1 MAQITETRGDLLQ
14 ADVEA
19 LVNTVNSVGVM
30 GKGIALQ
37 FRKAFPV
44 NYELYRRACD
54 AGDVEPGQM
63 FVTETGQMTNPR
75 LIINFPTKRHWKSA
89 SRIEDIESGLV
100 DLVKVLKHNQVRSIA
115 IPALGCGNGGLDWNV
130 VRQRINKTLEPLENL
145 DVTLFGVDGAP
156 DLKRQVVGTPRPRMT
171 EGRAALIAALAVY
184 KSDPTS
190 RITQLVAQ
198 KIAYFLQVA
207 GQPLK
212 LDFEKDRYGPYAE
225 TLNHVLH
232 RMDGHFIT
240 GCGDRSTLA
249 DIELVP
255 DAAEEARSFT
265 ASDQALHDR
274 VGRVQQLIEGF
285 ESPFGLEL
293 LSTVHWVNH
302 NDEACSADAAADA
315 VASWNTRKRQNFPL
329 HHVEAAWER
338 LERDGWLTN

>member
-37 FRKAFPV
+37 FKKAFPV
-44 NYELYRRACD
+44 NYGLYRRACD
-54 AGDVEPGQM
+54 AGEVEPGQM

-89 SRIEDIESGLV
+89 SRIEDIDSGLV
-100 DLVKVLKHNQVRSIA
+100 DLVKVLKDNQVRSVA
-115 IPALGCGNGGLDWNV
+115 IPALGCGNGGLDWSV
-130 VRQRINKTLEPLENL
+130 VRERITEALEPIENL
-145 DVTLFGVDGAP
+145 AVTLFGVDGAP
-156 DLKRQVVGTPRPRMT
+156 DFKRQVVGTSRPRMT
-171 EGRAALIAALAVY
+171 DGRAALLTALAAY

-198 KIAYFLQVA
+198 KLAYFLQVA

-212 LDFEKDRYGPYAE
+212 LDFEKGRYGPYAE
-225 TLNHVLH
+225 ALNHVLH

-249 DIELVP
+249 DIELIP
-255 DAAEEARSFT
+255 AATEEAGNFT
-265 ASDQALHDR
+265 VSDQALRDR
-274 VGRVQQLIEGF
+274 IRRVQQLIEGF

-302 NDEACSADAAADA
+302 NDEASTASAAADA
-315 VASWNTRKRQNFPL
+315 VASWNTRKQHAFPL
-329 HHVEAAWER
+329 HHVEVAWER
-338 LERDGWLTN
+338 LERDGWLPN